1 MTNNRYQNYMRNDGE
16 ETYALSRIFDRYIA
30 RILKDETAYALSDEQ
45 EDLLMHL
52 HIGRDILLRSCGI
65 VDTFN
70 VFPPVHFRDVL
81 GHIAEAEITTQVE
94 RLYISLFIS
103 KLDGLIHD
111 FEKQCQEDEDH
122 YSIPAYCIPND
133 FNAHLQAT

>member
-1 MTNNRYQNYMRNDGE
+1 MTNNRYQNYIRNNGA
-16 ETYALSRIFDRYIA
+16 ETYALSRIFDRYVE

-65 VDTFN
+65 VETFN
-70 VFPPVHFRDVL
+70 VFSPIYFREVL
-81 GHIAEAEITTQVE
+81 EHVAEAEITTQVE

-103 KLDGLIHD
+103 KLDELIYD
-111 FEKQCQEDEDH
+111 FEKQGQEGLIH
-122 YSIPAYCIPND
+122 
-133 FNAHLQAT
+133 

>member
-1 MTNNRYQNYMRNDGE
+1 MTNIRYESYIQNDGA
-16 ETYALSRIFDRYIA
+16 ETYALSRILDRYIA
-30 RILKDETAYALSDEQ
+30 RILKDEAAYNLSDEQ
-45 EDLLMHL
+45 EDLLMYL

-70 VFPPVHFRDVL
+70 VFPPIHFRNVL
-81 GHIAEAEITTQVE
+81 RRIAEAQVTTQVE
-94 RLYISLFIS
+94 RLYIFLFIS

-133 FNAHLQAT
+133 FNAHFQAT